1 MCFQV
6 NITGAMVKK
15 KKLMLPEV
23 SLLSFF
29 IFLLALSSDPD
40 WEVVCSPLLF
50 SPATDVLLAELLA
63 SPLLL
68 AVSLFKLAV
77 SNIMGRRLP
86 ESSFTCQDTRGILLK
101 LKELRHKF
109 S

>member
-1 MCFQV
+1 
-6 NITGAMVKK
+6 
-15 KKLMLPEV
+15 MLPEV

-68 AVSLFKLAV
+68 VVSLFKLAV

-86 ESSFTCQDTRGILLK
+86 ESSFTYQDTSGILLK

>member
-1 MCFQV
+1 
-6 NITGAMVKK
+6 
-15 KKLMLPEV
+15 MLPEV

-50 SPATDVLLAELLA
+50 SPATDALLAELLA

-86 ESSFTCQDTRGILLK
+86 ESSFTYQDTRGILLK